1 LSLSE
6 QDIKEFE
13 TSILWEVTIEG
24 TIGDLLKTKSV
35 SVRSGFQK
43 FNDEVSVG
51 RRPLTYPQKERDQ
64 LVPFLIKE
72 DNPEI
77 K

>member
-1 LSLSE
+1 MKQSLGLSE

-13 TSILWEVTIEG
+13 TLEEIPKTIIEG
-24 TIGDLLKTKSV
+24 VCGDLLKNKSV

-51 RRPLTYPQKERDQ
+51 RRPLTYPQKEGT
-64 LVPFLIKE
+64 LYGSLF
-72 DNPEI
+72 
-77 K
+77 